1 MEKTEFQNREQIFES
16 SAPAEHARDR
26 GTPALVRFEI
36 APSFGGRLRS
46 APSLQ
51 HGKGRDQFLSGP
63 WNCCNGIELAM
74 TRLSIAARFTW
85 RRKPR
90 VLNPSSVWAK
100 NVPCL
105 ANTTITS
112 LQRRCFHHNVP
123 SFAPEGQL
131 EATKEM
137 ERPKFW
143 EEYKGT
149 YHVTPPDFPFEN
161 QIPLALLGQ
170 EITTVGHLSRLVQ
183 GGPELFFATISK
195 GAGPESIQC
204 VLRDLES
211 NKKLHS
217 IRFNSAI
224 SVTGTLQQRHL
235 PKNRRLLDP
244 VPVARKGYGFLNEV
258 EIVVKNI
265 TCLNS
270 FGEAIPSSINHVYPA
285 TARHLQIRFD
295 QKLRDSLLFRSEVTK
310 FARLELGDFHEIE
323 TPILFKSTP
332 EGAREFLVPTR
343 RPGFTYALPQ
353 SPQQYKQMLMAS
365 GINRYVQ
372 FARCFRDEDL
382 RADRQPEFTQID
394 LEMAWTD
401 GEGVMQRV
409 ERFIKSLYGRFAE
422 PETILPPLSE
432 DPFLRMTY
440 DEAMS
445 KHGSDKP
452 DLRIPGLIH
461 RVDHLVPAQLR
472 SMITPLEDP
481 IIEAYKIN
489 LDETPTPIKTFLKK
503 FFASTERE
511 TFAKNPDGG
520 PGIFVHDPSKVPLE
534 GLQAFGFEG
543 AEAIKQ
549 FYETL
554 SLSPTTPSNPH
565 AETPFG
571 DGDLLLLQ
579 ARPNLP
585 HTGGSTALGNLRRA
599 IYKAAI
605 AAKLIY
611 DNPIHQYL
619 WVTDFPMFTPENSVD
634 PGQEGSAGFSTT
646 HHPFTAPKTAEDVD
660 LLLTDPLKAKA
671 DHYDLVVNG
680 VELGGGSKRIHNKEM
695 QEFVMRDVLKMSP
708 QRIQDFSHLLQALDA
723 GCPPH
728 AGLAIGLDRL
738 IAVMRGVDSVRDVI
752 AFPKNSKGNDLTVGS
767 PRKVGGQ
774 ELGRYGLC
782 VAEGRRGKN
791 VVVERVEREGEG
803 DGHGDAEAMV
813 ERPLSEPEGL
823 WR

>member
-1 MEKTEFQNREQIFES
+1 
-16 SAPAEHARDR
+16 
-26 GTPALVRFEI
+26 
-36 APSFGGRLRS
+36 
-46 APSLQ
+46 
-51 HGKGRDQFLSGP
+51 
-63 WNCCNGIELAM
+63 M
-74 TRLSIAARFTW
+74 TLLSIAARLTW
-85 RRKPR
+85 RKNPR

-100 NVPCL
+100 NTPCL
-105 ANTTITS
+105 ANPTITS
-112 LQRRCFHHNVP
+112 LQHRYFHRNVT
-123 SFAPEGQL
+123 SFAPEGHL
-131 EATKEM
+131 EATTEM

-217 IRFNSAI
+217 IRFDSAI
-224 SVTGTLQQRHL
+224 SVTGTLQQRRL
-235 PKNRRLLDP
+235 PKNRRPPD
-244 VPVARKGYGFLNEV
+244 PVARKGYGFLNEV

-270 FGEAIPSSINHVYPA
+270 FGEAIPSSLNHIYPA

-409 ERFIKSLYGRFAE
+409 EKFIKSLYGRFAA

-489 LDETPTPIKTFLKK
+489 LDEAPTPIKTFLQK
-503 FFASTERE
+503 FFASTEGE

-554 SLSPTTPSNPH
+554 SLSPTTPNNPH
-565 AETPFG
+565 AETPFSN
-571 DGDLLLLQ
+571 GDLLLLQ

-611 DNPIHQYL
+611 NNPIHQYL

-634 PGQEGSAGFSTT
+634 PGQEGSAGFSAT

-680 VELGGGSKRIHNKEM
+680 VELGGGN
-695 QEFVMRDVLKMSP
+695 
-708 QRIQDFSHLLQALDA
+708 FSHLLQALDA

-752 AFPKNSKGNDLTVGS
+752 AFPKNSKGRDLTVGS
-767 PRKVGGQ
+767 PRQVGEE

-782 VAEGRRGKN
+782 VVERKGGKDA
-791 VVVERVEREGEG
+791 VVESGKREGEG
-803 DGHGDAEAMV
+803 EGNADADAEVV
-813 ERPLSEPEGL
+813 ERPLSESEEV
-823 WR
+823 WK